1 MKLERLLPKAF
12 RQPTA
17 LELATHE
24 LEEARRSLLASQ
36 TAQEYARRMSEYH
49 LDRIGRLTKYLKTI
63 GHTEKASH
71 E

>member
-1 MKLERLLPKAF
+1 MQLERLIPKAF

-17 LELATHE
+17 LELATSE
-24 LEEARRSLLASQ
+24 LEEARRSLLSAQ

-49 LDRIGRLTKYLKTI
+49 ADRIARLTRYVKTV
-63 GHTEKASH
+63 GTEKASQ